1 MAELL
6 NMPAVAAAS
15 ADAVVSNWCIDE
27 GATFREGDPLVVIET
42 EKAQVEITA
51 EAEGRLLKILA
62 GASVQA
68 EVGNPIAVVGGVDE
82 EVSDVDAELA
92 RLGVGQAPE
101 PVEEAPAGEVP
112 RQRSAAATERIFA
125 SPLARKLAKEA
136 GLRLGDLH
144 GTGPGGRIVRKDVM
158 AAVAARENAEPAGRL
173 TPPAPV
179 AVAPEPEPASPG
191 LPAVPAEF
199 DEVPHTRMRRAI
211 AARLT
216 ESKRDAPHFYV
227 RARCFADRLTGL
239 RAELGGSEQ
248 VSVNDLVVKAVAKA
262 HELVPDMNV
271 VWTPESVHRLANVD
285 VAVAVATD
293 GGLAT
298 PVIRDCAGKSVSAI
312 AAEIREQ
319 ARKARDGALTQ
330 RDLKGGSITVSNL
343 GMFGVEEFAAI
354 INPPQSAILAVGAV
368 RDDVVAVD
376 GEVAIRKTMTVTL
389 SVDHRPVDGVVAAR
403 WLAEFRTLVENP
415 LRILA

>member
-51 EAEGRLLKILA
+51 EAEGRLLRILA
-62 GASVQA
+62 GASVRA
-68 EVGNPIAVVGGVDE
+68 EVGNPIAVVAGVDE
-82 EVSDVDAELA
+82 KVSDVDAELA
-92 RLGVGQAPE
+92 RLGVGTEPA
-101 PVEEAPAGEVP
+101 PVEEAPAREVP
-112 RQRSAAATERIFA
+112 RQRSAATTERIFA
-125 SPLARKLAKEA
+125 SPLARKMAKEA
-136 GLRLGDLH
+136 GLRLRDLH
-144 GTGPGGRIVRKDVM
+144 GTGPGGRIVRKDV
-158 AAVAARENAEPAGRL
+158 VAAMKAAETAESAA
-173 TPPAPV
+173 APV
-179 AVAPEPEPASPG
+179 AVTTDPAPVVD
-191 LPAVPAEF
+191 PAVNGAPPVRAEF

-216 ESKRDAPHFYV
+216 ESKRTAPHFYV
-227 RARCFADRLTGL
+227 RARCFVDRLTEL
-239 RAELGGSEQ
+239 RAELDGSSK

-271 VWTPESVHRLANVD
+271 VWTPESVHRLAGVD

-293 GGLAT
+293 GGLVT
-298 PVIRDCAGKSVSAI
+298 PVIRDCAHKSVSAI

-319 ARKARDGALTQ
+319 ARKAKDGALTQ
-330 RDLKGGSITVSNL
+330 RDLEGGSITVSNL
-343 GMFGVEEFAAI
+343 GMFDVEEFAAI
-354 INPPQSAILAVGAV
+354 INPPHSAILAVGAV
-368 RDDVVAVD
+368 RDDVVAVE

-403 WLAEFRTLVENP
+403 WLAEFRALLENP
-415 LRILA
+415 IRILA

>member
-51 EAEGRLLKILA
+51 EAEGRLLRILA
-62 GASVQA
+62 GASVRA
-68 EVGNPIAVVGGVDE
+68 EVGNPIAVVAGVDE
-82 EVSDVDAELA
+82 KVSDVDAELA
-92 RLGVGQAPE
+92 RLGVGTEPA
-101 PVEEAPAGEVP
+101 PVEEAPAREVP
-112 RQRSAAATERIFA
+112 RQRSAATTERIFA
-125 SPLARKLAKEA
+125 SPLARKMAKEA
-136 GLRLGDLH
+136 GLRLRDLH
-144 GTGPGGRIVRKDVM
+144 GTGPGGRIVRKDV
-158 AAVAARENAEPAGRL
+158 VAAMKAAETAESAA
-173 TPPAPV
+173 APV
-179 AVAPEPEPASPG
+179 AVTTDPAPVVD
-191 LPAVPAEF
+191 PAVNGAPPVRAEF

-216 ESKRDAPHFYV
+216 ESKRTAPHFYV
-227 RARCFADRLTGL
+227 RARCFVDRLTEL
-239 RAELGGSEQ
+239 RAELDGSSK

-271 VWTPESVHRLANVD
+271 VWTPESVHRLAGVD

-293 GGLAT
+293 GGLVT
-298 PVIRDCAGKSVSAI
+298 PVIRDCAHKSVSAI
-312 AAEIREQ
+312 GAEIREQ
-319 ARKARDGALTQ
+319 ARKAKDGALTQ
-330 RDLKGGSITVSNL
+330 RDLEGGSITVSNL
-343 GMFGVEEFAAI
+343 GMFDVEEFAAI
-354 INPPQSAILAVGAV
+354 INPPHSAILAVGAV
-368 RDDVVAVD
+368 RDDVVAVE

-403 WLAEFRTLVENP
+403 WLAEFRALLENP
-415 LRILA
+415 IRILA